1 MCLKCYIF
9 LYKLLAALNDS
20 RWFNMIFCLAWFGFG
35 LVSVF
40 GDRNIPRWDV
50 DGSENTM
57 TFGQIVPILLLSSTL
72 LVAREA
78 YDGIVTR
85 RNASQCS

>member
-1 MCLKCYIF
+1 M
-9 LYKLLAALNDS
+9 A
-20 RWFNMIFCLAWFGFG
+20 R
-35 LVSVF
+35 
-40 GDRNIPRWDV
+40 GDM
-50 DGSENTM
+50 DGTENAM

-78 YDGIVTR
+78 YDGSVTL